1 MTVSA
6 QIIEVLDAL
15 CAKMGI
21 VIDWTSENVIPYVTE
36 LAGKYITF
44 EIATSIAWLVI
55 SIAFIVAGWKLAFW
69 AHRKADDIEI
79 SCIVFGIMFILSIA
93 CACIIGQQIFDIIK
107 CATIPELVLFK
118 AVQALMN

>member
-55 SIAFIVAGWKLAFW
+55 SIVCIVAGWKFALW
-69 AHRKADDIEI
+69 AHHKQMTTIYPA
-79 SCIVFGIMFILSIA
+79 LS
-93 CACIIGQQIFDIIK
+93 
-107 CATIPELVLFK
+107 LS
-118 AVQALMN
+118 

>member
-55 SIAFIVAGWKLAFW
+55 SIVCLVAGWKFAFW
-69 AHRKADDIEI
+69 AHRKAGDVEI
-79 SCIVFGIMFILSIA
+79 SFIVFLMMFFLSIA
-93 CACIIGQQIFDIIK
+93 CAGIIGRQIFDIIE

-118 AVQALMN
+118 AVQALIN

>member
-1 MTVSA
+1 MTVST

-15 CAKMGI
+15 CAKVGI

-55 SIAFIVAGWKLAFW
+55 SIVFLVAGWKFAFW
-69 AHRKADDIEI
+69 AHRKVNDADI
-79 SCIVFGIMFILSIA
+79 SILVFGVMVAASFL
-93 CACIIGQQIFDIIK
+93 CAYIIGKQIFDIIK

>member
-21 VIDWTSENVIPYVTE
+21 VIDWTAENVIPYVTE

-55 SIAFIVAGWKLAFW
+55 GLVFLIGGWKFAFW
-69 AHRKADDIEI
+69 AHRRADDVEVSIVVFCLAFCASII
-79 SCIVFGIMFILSIA
+79 SAL
-93 CACIIGQQIFDIIK
+93 IIGTQIFDIIK
-107 CATIPELVLFK
+107 CVTIPELVLFEK
-118 AVQALMN
+118 VQALMQ